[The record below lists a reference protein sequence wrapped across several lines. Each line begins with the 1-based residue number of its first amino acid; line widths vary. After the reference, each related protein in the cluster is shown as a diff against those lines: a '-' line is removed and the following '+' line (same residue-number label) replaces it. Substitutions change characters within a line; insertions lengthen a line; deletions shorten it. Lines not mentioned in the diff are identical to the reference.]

1 MQRCSPDTAIIERGA
16 VRFTIYVIRITE
28 RSPAAYEIQR
38 CSPDTAIIERGAV
51 RFTMYVIRITER
63 SPAA

>member
-1 MQRCSPDTAIIERGA
+1 MQRCSPDTAIIERDA

-28 RSPAAYEIQR
+28 RSPAA
-38 CSPDTAIIERGAV
+38 SPDTAIIERDAV

-63 SPAA
+63 SQAA